1 MSTYALD
8 VLVNKFAI
16 TNTPLNQD
24 PNSIFI
30 ANEEELL
37 DLSEERFMGEQAKP
51 DIWGPE
57 GLTEADKAFMFVL
70 KNVGEVQQKLVIKD
84 ICIDSSMWIYYTIYN
99 LVRFFFIVIYFY
111 LVPFLVVLFSLVFAY
126 RKFEK
131 ILDEDSTQYVTA
143 I

>member
-1 MSTYALD
+1 M
-8 VLVNKFAI
+8 
-16 TNTPLNQD
+16 
-24 PNSIFI
+24 FI

-51 DIWGPE
+51 DIWAPE

-111 LVPFLVVLFSLVFAY
+111 LFPFLVVLFSLVFAY